1 MMFFVANTKF
11 VRSYVISH
19 FIYIPDRLKLSWI
32 VLPTKSSESSITK
45 TRTYKHCIVKEII
58 SQEENLTQNIEKSK
72 PTTMDQVGMYMSSWF
87 MRIIRE
93 GIELAND
100 DLVGATDPLD
110 REQQSIGLLP
120 LILLLTFTVLLWY
133 LTRDHRRASFEMRR
147 LARPY

>member
-1 MMFFVANTKF
+1 M
-11 VRSYVISH
+11 
-19 FIYIPDRLKLSWI
+19 YI
-32 VLPTKSSESSITK
+32 
-45 TRTYKHCIVKEII
+45 
-58 SQEENLTQNIEKSK
+58 
-72 PTTMDQVGMYMSSWF
+72 SSWF

-110 REQQSIGLLP
+110 GEQQSIGLLP